1 MGVGHFDSLL
11 YSCKNIC
18 KNFLCVNMHIGITGI
33 KDLREK
39 NWELLFVC
47 RNRDEF
53 RFILQIA
60 FDEVLK
66 DYNPEVFVIMFTKF
80 CEVILQSELSLLHS
94 DVLTVKSVPAVC
106 MEFGFLG
113 TVVYQD
119 KIISLGT
126 GVKLTCRFRL
136 VIPSGNSMI
145 GVFSKTCMSLYDLSR
160 RLLG

>member
-1 MGVGHFDSLL
+1 
-11 YSCKNIC
+11 
-18 KNFLCVNMHIGITGI
+18 MHIGITGI

-60 FDEVLK
+60 FSEVLK
-66 DYNPEVFVIMFTKF
+66 DYNLEVFVIMFTKF
-80 CEVILQSELSLLHS
+80 CEVILQSELSLLHL
-94 DVLTVKSVPAVC
+94 DVLIVKSVPTVC

-119 KIISLGT
+119 KIKTLGT
-126 GVKLTCRFRL
+126 GEK
-136 VIPSGNSMI
+136 I
-145 GVFSKTCMSLYDLSR
+145 DL
-160 RLLG
+160 